1 MFKGQFKEA
10 HDRATDLVDTN
21 CQIFEDAIRWMY
33 SGELGITTEHLAD
46 QIGDDEMIDRARS
59 PAQGEEG
66 DHENC
71 RSRVLNPDNGFPYD
85 AEHAGCRDKYD
96 VPELQLEALIAWQR
110 IDLH

>member
-33 SGELGITTEHLAD
+33 SGELGKTTEHLAD
-46 QIGDDEMIDRARS
+46 QIGDDEMIDGPRS

-71 RSRVLNPDNGFPYD
+71 RFRASST
-85 AEHAGCRDKYD
+85 
-96 VPELQLEALIAWQR
+96 LITVFR
-110 IDLH
+110 TTLSTLVVGINTMFRNFSSKP